1 MRVKVNLGGP
11 RVVPNGPGVSKSY
24 PKKNEKLKSKIGLP
38 KVTIKGQAIPRPKSP
53 R

>member
-11 RVVPNGPGVSKSY
+11 RMVSNGLGVSKSD
-24 PKKNEKLKSKIGLP
+24 PKKNEKPKSKIELP
-38 KVTIKGQAIPRPKSP
+38 KVTIRGQAILRPKSP